1 MLEMLLN
8 NQEVSI
14 IGYPLSDT
22 DPRMNKEW
30 MMDHI
35 DEIKVEIS
43 KNDSN
48 PREELIKL
56 NKRLNIDI
64 DFEKIF
70 QKCMYE

>member
-1 MLEMLLN
+1 MHFNEEKFDML
-8 NQEVSI
+8 
-14 IGYPLSDT
+14 GYPLSDT

-30 MMDHI
+30 IMDHI

-43 KNDSN
+43 KNDLN

-64 DFEKIF
+64 DFEKII
-70 QKCMYE
+70 QKYKDECIL